1 MSRHQE
7 VLTKLRLRLEE
18 LGRRIEELI
27 PDIDEKRLADLRA
40 EAQVVR
46 EKLQAAL
53 AQGAE
58 ITEEML
64 RSLGRSIERL
74 ADRLQQARSKR

>member
-1 MSRHQE
+1 MGRQRE
-7 VLTKLRLRLEE
+7 VLAKLRARLEE
-18 LGRRIEELI
+18 LGQRIEELI
-27 PDIDEKRLADLRA
+27 PDIDDKRLEDLRA
-40 EAQVVR
+40 EARVVR
-46 EKLQAAL
+46 DKLQAAF

-58 ITEEML
+58 ITEETL